1 MAYSLSFTPEFFVGP
16 YDLDGIE
23 FDKDRP
29 TSVYQ
34 ALVVMDTED
43 YLEMSEEVFGV
54 EDIDIETVMSKI
66 EETDLCRNL
75 DSPVEV
81 YIDEEGYYSIYV
93 YDSED

>member
-54 EDIDIETVMSKI
+54 EDIDIEIVMSKI

>member
-34 ALVVMDTED
+34 ALVVMDSED

-66 EETDLCRNL
+66 EETDTCRNL

>member
-66 EETDLCRNL
+66 EETDTCRNL